1 MDIASLINGAI
12 SVFIE
17 IICLMIGA
25 TGGINRHSNVDAMSL
40 FFLIPAIVGVVF
52 GILSVIK
59 NAKRKKRLGL
69 AIVGLAIS
77 GFALFASLFVGVYL
91 ERLHP

>member
-1 MDIASLINGAI
+1 MAIASLVNGSIA
-12 SVFIE
+12 VFME
-17 IICLMIGA
+17 IICLIIGA
-25 TGGINRHSNVDAMSL
+25 TGGIDRRSNVDAMSL
-40 FFLIPAIVGVVF
+40 FFLIPATVGVVF
-52 GILSVIK
+52 GILGVIK